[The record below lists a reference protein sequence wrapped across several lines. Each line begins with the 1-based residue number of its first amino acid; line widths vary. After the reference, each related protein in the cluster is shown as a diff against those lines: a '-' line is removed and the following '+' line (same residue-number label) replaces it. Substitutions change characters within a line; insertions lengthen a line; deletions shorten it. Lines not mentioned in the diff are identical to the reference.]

1 MYLPIKDKAAVFV
14 YNFLKQYKY
23 YIEYNHLGNR

>member
-1 MYLPIKDKAAVFV
+1 MYLPIKDKAAVFI

-23 YIEYNHLGNR
+23 YI